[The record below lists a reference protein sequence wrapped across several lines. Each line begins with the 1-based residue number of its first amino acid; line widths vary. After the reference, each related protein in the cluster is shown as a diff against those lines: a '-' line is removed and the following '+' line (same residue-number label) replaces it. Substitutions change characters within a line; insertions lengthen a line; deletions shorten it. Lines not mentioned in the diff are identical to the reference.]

1 MGGRVGPSA
10 AAAGGGGGGGGGE
23 GGGGGGGG
31 AGCGGS
37 ELGGAASA
45 CAPPL
50 LGRRCVRGAF
60 SDPRARGKAGKRVGP
75 GWGQISSGRRRRR
88 GPELASLGGER
99 PGDGE
104 SAREPRPAGSARRG
118 GQGGQGTRARAGAGG
133 RGGGEASAARE
144 CARSCAALRQPP
156 ADVSRAARRAR
167 GTARAGAGRM
177 PAGRV
182 T

>member
-1 MGGRVGPSA
+1 MGWGAGWVLLPRLPEAEEEEAEAEKVEA
-10 AAAGGGGGGGGGE
+10 AAARGVE
-23 GGGGGGGG
+23 
-31 AGCGGS
+31 GS

-99 PGDGE
+99 PGDRE

-118 GQGGQGTRARAGAGG
+118 GQGG
-133 RGGGEASAARE
+133 
-144 CARSCAALRQPP
+144 
-156 ADVSRAARRAR
+156 
-167 GTARAGAGRM
+167 
-177 PAGRV
+177 
-182 T
+182 